1 MGNHEDLVAAT
12 AEEIVAAIAADA
24 ERLSV
29 FRRRFVRALHDVG
42 WLDIVGAGWA
52 RIGED
57 GLEFASLSFKKA
69 DGLLRAL
76 EDLALDVRP
85 SGAIPQCTGQLE
97 AF

>member
-52 RIGED
+52 LIGED
-57 GLEFASLSFKKA
+57 GLEFTPLDFKKA
-69 DGLLRAL
+69 DGLLRTL
-76 EDLALDVRP
+76 EDLANGIKP
-85 SGAIPQCTGQLE
+85 SGVIRQCTGQLE